1 MQTPTQTAAPKENKQ
16 ELRLIVRILNK
27 DLKGEK
33 PVFMS
38 LQGIKGIGQRLGHV
52 LAVKFQQE
60 TGIPYNTMMGNI
72 PESADK
78 KLEDIISNP
87 AKYQIPI
94 WMFNRQGMYETGES
108 IHQTQNELDF
118 TIRNDLE
125 RAKRI
130 KSYKGIR
137 HMFGQ
142 PVRGQRTR
150 SSFRTRGRT
159 VGVQKKDQA
168 AAKGGAKPAA
178 AAAPAKDAGKKK

>member
-1 MQTPTQTAAPKENKQ
+1 MQPTVNGPKANESK
-16 ELRLIVRILNK
+16 EEVRLIVRILNK

-33 PVFMS
+33 PLFMS

-52 LAVKFQQE
+52 IALKFQQE
-60 TGIPYNTMMGNI
+60 TGIPYNVPMGTI
-72 PESADK
+72 PETADK

-87 AKYQIPI
+87 LKYQIPE
-94 WMFNRQGMYETGES
+94 WMLNRQNTYETGES

-125 RAKRI
+125 RMKRI
-130 KSYKGIR
+130 KSYRGIR

-178 AAAPAKDAGKKK
+178 AAAPAKDAKKK